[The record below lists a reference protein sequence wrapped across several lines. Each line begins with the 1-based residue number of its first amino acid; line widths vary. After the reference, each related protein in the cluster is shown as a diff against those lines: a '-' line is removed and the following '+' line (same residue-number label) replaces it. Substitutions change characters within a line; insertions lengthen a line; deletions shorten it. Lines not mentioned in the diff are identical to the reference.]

1 MAVVNNKDKK
11 VEDIAAKL
19 RKKREEREG
28 RVRLES
34 TIGLDTFSSDLNTT
48 NSTLSGI
55 LGGWQSSDTMNST
68 KADVEKMYNRLG
80 AYEDYRKNYGDN
92 SLTDL
97 SELLGAYEST
107 LGGWDDLTFNYN
119 RYKNVDEYNE
129 AQTALQKA
137 AEETKKME
145 TEDLGVVKTE
155 IGQLEELLKNAEAH
169 ESKIKGLENRKNT
182 WEHRSRG
189 LGTDGG
195 YSDKIKVAETEYSDF
210 LSSAGYTSY
219 EEVKK
224 ALEDKK
230 VYLSKAE
237 LLQNKALL
245 ASVADI
251 NSENYDKDFEKYAE
265 AGKAM
270 GSDKKSF
277 LKQMSD
283 GGFSEND
290 VAYYREHPEL
300 LKSYEENYDN
310 NLNSLAKSAAMSMN
324 TTPWAAKYMTDEE
337 YKIYNYYYGKGDKE
351 SAEKYLDS
359 IKEDINNRQGY
370 DMYKDQK
377 GVFEKFAFG
386 YEAGIDQFKQGVTN
400 AFNFTDDYI
409 PASPTQ
415 VASSW
420 VREDIRQNQGAFG
433 QGVYDLTTTTANML
447 PSVLAS
453 TATNIIAPGVG
464 SYVGAGLMG
473 LSASGNA
480 YQEMLNLGYSKGQ
493 ARNYSVLVGAS
504 EAALEKVL
512 GGISALGGQTT
523 ARLTKVLSKVDNGLA
538 RFALNVGASALSEG
552 FEEGLQE
559 VLTPIFK
566 DIAVGVDTG
575 EEVNWDEVV
584 YSALLG
590 AVSGGLMESGPLAVS
605 SVQQH
610 MGNVATGKDLKA
622 AEQVG
627 NVFDIVSMS
636 PEESEAYEAYT
647 RYSKKGITAENISNA
662 KLGNLYNTLSSEVN
676 PTYMSALND
685 MGKSRIEIAQQK
697 SIRESETSS
706 EKQKSKATAKLDKAI
721 SNYNEAQ
728 TTIGKY
734 GERFFK
740 LSEVANKVS
749 NSKYM
754 AEKKAE
760 AKKISA
766 DVETSVMAESNEAV
780 DFKGVKFDGKDTK
793 IITNDGEVSINDVKL
808 SEIDSQ
814 LITIAKD
821 MDANVASAFVSAY
834 DRSSNVDI
842 DQYLNDFN
850 LVAGYAVNERYTPDY
865 ILQHKG
871 SLSAKQVT
879 SIYENTVIAEA
890 RKKEAEFN
898 KLISTTAN
906 NTPYKGII
914 DDSIFKNGTV
924 NYNRLDKRQKKAV
937 EFLRVFA
944 SKSGM
949 NLTFTPESKYYNGYF
964 DRETNT
970 IYVSV
975 GAGIVRDKG
984 LLKDTIIP
992 TASHEIT
999 HWMEE
1004 KSPELWEKLK
1014 NVALDTLAVAKNQ
1027 KQEDIIASEVERLNA
1042 KHPGKKH
1049 TADDAVRE
1057 IVAKCCEDML
1067 SMSEEGKKM
1076 FDTMS
1081 EAEQKTFKEK
1091 VMEIINNLKEW
1102 INEFLSSYGTQTEE
1116 AKLLRNYKDKLEEM
1130 SKIWDEMLVRSIE
1143 VNQALEK
1150 ADAFNHLENGISED
1164 GTTIVGKNNL
1174 QMSDKTY
1181 REGGRD
1187 FLVNWLDAQEGI
1199 SEKEKWDIVEQ
1210 TDRVAELMRAIDEG
1224 GELPDYSNWAN
1235 MEVVKDENGEKVLS
1249 VIVKNGDYSMNI
1261 DFSQVCKKRVALD
1274 HVLNA
1279 MVQQGVL
1286 DVISLSES
1294 DMAELNAIIKKHD
1307 FEIACALC
1315 FVDAKRYRVNAWAD
1329 SFCEGS
1335 DEKKNG
1341 KMVHK
1346 YGFNE
1351 MVRSLVPEGSKL
1363 NIDEFNFTN
1372 RNIKNQPT
1380 KNLLSEADD
1389 SDLDFSLIDKIMSEN
1404 DSKSAQYRY
1413 AKAIKEN
1420 PDIRK
1425 ILNSSEIISS
1435 IGLDTI
1441 RLESPKVYGL
1451 INGHQGTAKP
1461 KFAHSMVAYGND
1473 VLKASNFTPES
1484 AKMVGGVRCQS
1495 FSDFIASM
1503 VVDYAQFI
1511 SELAA
1516 KKLTSHS
1523 YTKEPLF
1530 VKLFGLTGMK
1540 INMSLVPK
1548 AVDMTPEQQKKFAIL
1563 KDKNANKRSKEY
1575 KEALAEYEKLAEN
1588 AGLDENGNY
1597 IWEDETFPYDIA
1609 MEIVTDRRY
1618 SKNCGTIAVGISNNH
1633 IRKLLADDRISMV
1646 IPYHKSG
1653 LNHEVA
1659 MMRDIALYHDY
1670 TDVQNTRDKKTGS
1683 KLDKKKGQIDFDFY
1697 GDLYGKDGK
1706 EGTHD
1711 PKQTAQNYLAWC
1723 DENNYI
1729 PKFDEFALNPNYYKL
1744 LIDFRVYD
1752 VDGTYVEQQPVQ
1764 AIYPSN
1770 EEFNDLILNG
1780 VKDKNGKVYGG
1791 LKQQQET
1798 SDRLNAEAQQIVAEF
1813 KQRLAEKYGEDVMQF
1828 SDKVAEKETELYTLR
1843 YEKNQVDNEI
1853 RKMEQGEEY
1862 KTITNNFIEAVL
1874 NGGDAKD
1881 EQEKYMKALDELG
1894 YTTLKD
1900 RLSSLESKVTEL
1912 TEVVEKDK
1920 MDLERKNVE
1929 KSGLSEADYFRKQA
1943 VKEFGYTPFFYD
1955 AGYIVPNGKMLNFSG
1970 EKGKHFGTRGEDH
1983 RAIGRVYQNVQGSQ
1997 AMLKFM
2003 GEGNVR
2009 IIAESPGIDISSS
2022 VEPTKEQYATIRK
2035 FVREY
2040 AKEKYFNIDITD
2052 ENGQTIGN
2060 YEYEGAISADR
2071 VVNDIKYFFENGT
2084 TRERSSVSLFHTIGD
2099 DAQFSDKEVA
2109 RITEKDIEDLRSIGR
2124 KSVNKFTSEDI
2135 KKAEPFARRMFKD
2148 IGIKSP
2154 FFRSWFGEWRQND
2167 TKTSATIVDVPTI
2180 EIDDVSMENG
2190 DYIISDT
2197 GWVVHAG
2204 TRLKGETEHY
2214 ARGKRISVKAL
2225 TTIEKILNN
2234 AILLDTE
2241 VSLKDSIKKED
2252 TTFFMHKLYAPIR
2265 YDGVV
2270 YIAKVSVEEFIDTST
2285 NESKRKAYHLRAIKI
2300 ETADGWSK
2308 DNNESS
2314 YTPRSNTVSIDSISD
2329 LVEFVK
2335 TYDKEFNP
2343 KEPSKVVNADK
2354 TPKIVYHG
2362 TDKDFN
2368 TFLPGIAGGIYF
2380 AGDRNVAEKFTRKGK
2395 VLEAY
2400 LDIKK
2405 PFVVDALVESEFAG
2419 MTFYKQSFY
2428 YEIPTPKEMRDAGY
2442 TSDTVATEE
2451 IVKYAKASGKYDG
2464 IIIENV
2470 RESDGDA
2477 TTDYIVFNSTQVKSA
2492 TDNVGTYSK
2501 FEDNFQYSDKDTT
2514 SVYDVM
2520 GETERLRAEN
2530 EQLRKDFADLQERLE
2545 LEKQLTHGNHF
2556 NENSLGTVAGH
2567 LRNISNSS
2575 YDKVSLIGRLKEVYS
2590 YIAHSENVTWDEMF
2604 DMSYRIA
2611 EDMLKESKP
2620 DVVVNREYKRILNE
2634 IRNTKISL
2642 DATQISE
2649 AKYRFGNHYNRA
2661 FFNKVHLTS
2670 EGISLDTMWQD
2681 WAERYPDFFD
2691 ASVSS
2696 GNQIGELYDII
2707 ESLQE
2712 ASEIVEE
2719 YDMEE
2724 QARWLATE
2732 IYNQYWNV
2740 STIKTTAD
2748 KYDRKIKLLNYQHRN
2763 RMNALRESYN
2773 ERLEKQKLASEIHYG
2788 KLYNKRIGKIYN
2800 KLREQ
2805 KEAEVAHAR
2814 ELGKQRMAEYKES
2827 IERKTVMQ
2835 SMMGTVMSLNKKLT
2849 TNSKDVHIPE
2859 DLKPVVINLL
2869 NAIDFSS
2876 KQLLEMDGTKK
2887 SKRGTPTKTDLAT
2900 ENALSKVHSLGSEEA
2915 SVSSLKRAVMDALE
2929 LFEKAEKVLSEA
2941 SDGTVDNSVVTL
2953 DVDMIDSIKKMIKE
2967 LDILEKE
2974 IEGRFTLQAMRTDQ
2988 LKTLNRMVKSINHWA
3003 IVADKALANKH
3014 KERISDLALQ
3024 TIKENNVYG
3033 ERQEYIKA
3041 IEDVKNFLNWSNVLP
3056 VNAFKRLGGAATRFF
3071 DSLRDSQ
3078 DKLTFNRQEIM
3089 DFTDALFK
3097 GHKIKEWRT
3106 DVKEF
3111 TIKLPNGK
3119 DENGKDKTVEKT
3131 VRMPISYIM
3140 SLYCVS
3146 KQEDAKRH
3154 LLGLDSNGNRLTY
3167 EGEDKKIH
3175 DGGGITISGFKDGK
3189 LKVSKNLENTIISE
3203 DIIKQITSVLTNEQK
3218 DIADKLQEY
3227 MNSKGSEW
3235 GNAVSEALYG
3245 IKKFDVENYFPITVS
3260 PHTVH
3265 SDQTKDKRSASFF
3278 SIINY
3283 GFSKERNPNAKQSI
3297 EISDIFDVFANHM
3310 NMVAIYNAY
3319 ALSMYDIARW
3329 HNFKGKGA
3337 DKEELS
3343 VTKSIEKAFG
3353 KGATT
3358 YLSNLIKDL
3367 NGQHES
3373 SRLSFISALFKN
3385 AKVAMVGNSFSVTL
3399 LQPTAYFRAMTSIPP
3414 KYLLKAA
3421 LHVKDFG
3428 AKNGVAKAKK
3438 YCGIALLKSQGYFET
3453 GVSANTTTKMLHDE
3467 SFKEKAIEVSL
3478 KGAEWM
3484 DERTWGL
3491 LWNACEFEIRAER
3504 KDLKVGSEEFF
3515 EVVGEKLRDVIYETQ
3530 VVDSPLTKSDIMRSP
3545 DMGAKSVTMFASEMT
3560 ISYNMVLETVYDTVL
3575 DYKKNGKEG
3584 IVKRNGKRIVM
3595 VLTAQALTSTANAI
3609 ATTAVQALR
3618 DDDDEEKD
3626 IEAYL
3631 SAFLSNFAS
3640 DILIV
3645 GKIPYFKD
3653 TISFYQGF
3661 SSSRP
3666 ESLWLESAFKAYRYI
3681 DKLVKGD
3688 ANEDT
3693 LRRAIDELL
3702 KTGSYFS
3709 GYAAYNA
3716 WRELRAILN
3725 KIGIL

>member
-300 LKSYEENYDN
+300 LESYEENYDN

-447 PSVLAS
+447 PSILAS

-627 NVFDIVSMS
+627 NVFDIASMS

-676 PTYMSALND
+676 PTYRSARND
-685 MGKSRIEIAQQK
+685 MSKSRIEIAQQK

-766 DVETSVMAESNEAV
+766 DVETSVMAENNEAV

-850 LVAGYAVNERYTPDY
+850 LVAGYALNWRFTPDY

-871 SLSAKQVT
+871 SLSAEQVT

-924 NYNRLDKRQKKAV
+924 NYNRLSKRQKNAIQ
-937 EFLRVFA
+937 FLKVFA
-944 SKSGM
+944 AKSGM
-949 NLTFTPESKYYNGYF
+949 NLTFEPESDDFNGWF
-964 DRETNT
+964 EKEKNT
-970 IYVSV
+970 LHISV
-975 GAGIVRDKG
+975 GAGIKRSEG
-984 LLKDTIIP
+984 MLKDTIIP

-1014 NVALDTLAVAKNQ
+1014 NVALDALEAAYKAKTG
-1027 KQEDIIASEVERLNA
+1027 KDITQEDIIATEIKNLNEQF
-1042 KHPGKKH
+1042 PGEKH
-1049 TADDAVRE
+1049 TADDAITE
-1057 IVAKCCEDML
+1057 IVARCCEDML
-1067 SMSEEGKKM
+1067 AMSEEGRKM
-1076 FDTMS
+1076 FNSMS

-1102 INEFLSSYGTQTEE
+1102 INELLSSYGTQTEE
-1116 AKLLRNYKDKLEEM
+1116 AMLLRNYKDKLEEM

-1150 ADAFNHLENGISED
+1150 SKQTAQKNTDTEGGVSFSLKNKKLTINSRIPFVELKNYINVNQNDSVALGKLEGKVNNLKRGTYKNDATGYQADINSDTIRKALNPTHKKFDAFKEKHIRNLNAILKLPELFKNAVYVDSMPPQKGKIQNPSFKEYHHFVAPLFMDNSEYRAMITAREKVNSNTLYVLRVEVLPMKKRYTPSTAQQTAVGSQLLSGPSDVSIAELINGVKIYD
-1164 GTTIVGKNNL
+1164 YNL
-1174 QMSDKTY
+1174 QKYNIYSDK
-1181 REGGRD
+1181 
-1187 FLVNWLDAQEGI
+1187 
-1199 SEKEKWDIVEQ
+1199 DIKFSLKDTENNTLTEQ
-1210 TDRVAELMRAIDEG
+1210 QQNYFADSKVR
-1224 GELPDYSNWAN
+1224 
-1235 MEVVKDENGEKVLS
+1235 DENGNLKVMYRGDANEFTVFDRKKSKPSNLYGRGFYFTDSKAHAEQYGKATAYYLDIKNPLS
-1249 VIVKNGDYSMNI
+1249 PGQNSITKAQMLKFLKVIENDGEDYDLYNYGEGATAESVLKKVWGKDDFAMLQDINAGAIGDL
-1261 DFSQVCKKRVALD
+1261 VAA
-1274 HVLNA
+1274 V
-1279 MVQQGVL
+1279 
-1286 DVISLSES
+1286 
-1294 DMAELNAIIKKHD
+1294 EL
-1307 FEIACALC
+1307 
-1315 FVDAKRYRVNAWAD
+1315 
-1329 SFCEGS
+1329 
-1335 DEKKNG
+1335 
-1341 KMVHK
+1341 
-1346 YGFNE
+1346 FNE
-1351 MVRSLVPEGSKL
+1351 VNGTNYDGLILPTETVTFASEQAKL
-1363 NIDEFNFTN
+1363 TSNKKPTN
-1372 RNIKNQPT
+1372 
-1380 KNLLSEADD
+1380 
-1389 SDLDFSLIDKIMSEN
+1389 
-1404 DSKSAQYRY
+1404 
-1413 AKAIKEN
+1413 N
-1420 PDIRK
+1420 PDIRFSLK
-1425 ILNSSEIISS
+1425 KPVEQTKELVAVHNLREEKLLKSLNLGGLPMPSIAIVRAREGHNSFGDIS
-1435 IGLDTI
+1435 LVFRKETI
-1441 RLESPKVYGL
+1441 DPKFFRSNKVYSGDAWTPTYPQIEYKVNEKAQNSIKKKIDSLVPGDVQQDLGGLHLDSYNVEHDLNRSGNMVEPYRYNYAMKYAFLKDNDINIELPTKEKPLYRYGQVSNNAVISFAHKMVEGLKTVNALLEQHSSMLMADADL
-1451 INGHQGTAKP
+1451 ING
-1461 KFAHSMVAYGND
+1461 
-1473 VLKASNFTPES
+1473 
-1484 AKMVGGVRCQS
+1484 
-1495 FSDFIASM
+1495 IASVLNEEVLSTVEENTEAYQEM
-1503 VVDYAQFI
+1503 VENPLYKPEDVDLSTVLGMLEAARRYFYSSGQI
-1511 SELAA
+1511 NSEIDYREA
-1516 KKLTSHS
+1516 KTLIDEK
-1523 YTKEPLF
+1523 
-1530 VKLFGLTGMK
+1530 
-1540 INMSLVPK
+1540 
-1548 AVDMTPEQQKKFAIL
+1548 VDM
-1563 KDKNANKRSKEY
+1563 
-1575 KEALAEYEKLAEN
+1575 AEYESWLKELFTDIVAKEGIRNNKDTFTPSGSRRSFEALHYEHNLEN
-1588 AGLDENGNY
+1588 V
-1597 IWEDETFPYDIA
+1597 IKA
-1609 MEIVTDRRY
+1609 MKE
-1618 SKNCGTIAVGISNNH
+1618 
-1633 IRKLLADDRISMV
+1633 
-1646 IPYHKSG
+1646 
-1653 LNHEVA
+1653 E
-1659 MMRDIALYHDY
+1659 
-1670 TDVQNTRDKKTGS
+1670 GS
-1683 KLDKKKGQIDFDFY
+1683 KGIGGFGGGNIFGASTREYGSIDDIKADASERLKQLPESEFEEIKKGF
-1697 GDLYGKDGK
+1697 
-1706 EGTHD
+1706 
-1711 PKQTAQNYLAWC
+1711 
-1723 DENNYI
+1723 
-1729 PKFDEFALNPNYYKL
+1729 
-1744 LIDFRVYD
+1744 
-1752 VDGTYVEQQPVQ
+1752 
-1764 AIYPSN
+1764 
-1770 EEFNDLILNG
+1770 
-1780 VKDKNGKVYGG
+1780 
-1791 LKQQQET
+1791 
-1798 SDRLNAEAQQIVAEF
+1798 SDRFYE
-1813 KQRLAEKYGEDVMQF
+1813 LA
-1828 SDKVAEKETELYTLR
+1828 SSLPIHKESFTA
-1843 YEKNQVDNEI
+1843 VDDAAN
-1853 RKMEQGEEY
+1853 ML
-1862 KTITNNFIEAVL
+1862 IEAVL
-1874 NGGDAKD
+1874 KCKTKSGMANYIRSESKGWANYSEYVVDDLIELVEDIRSMPVGYFEAKPLRAVGFDEVATAIIPDNTSEELKTKLTENNVSFVEYENGN
-1881 EQEKYMKALDELG
+1881 EESRLEALN
-1894 YTTLKD
+1894 
-1900 RLSSLESKVTEL
+1900 SLE
-1912 TEVVEKDK
+1912 
-1920 MDLERKNVE
+1920 NV
-1929 KSGLSEADYFRKQA
+1929 
-1943 VKEFGYTPFFYD
+1943 
-1955 AGYIVPNGKMLNFSG
+1955 
-1970 EKGKHFGTRGEDH
+1970 
-1983 RAIGRVYQNVQGSQ
+1983 
-1997 AMLKFM
+1997 KF
-2003 GEGNVR
+2003 
-2009 IIAESPGIDISSS
+2009 
-2022 VEPTKEQYATIRK
+2022 
-2035 FVREY
+2035 
-2040 AKEKYFNIDITD
+2040 
-2052 ENGQTIGN
+2052 
-2060 YEYEGAISADR
+2060 
-2071 VVNDIKYFFENGT
+2071 
-2084 TRERSSVSLFHTIGD
+2084 
-2099 DAQFSDKEVA
+2099 
-2109 RITEKDIEDLRSIGR
+2109 
-2124 KSVNKFTSEDI
+2124 
-2135 KKAEPFARRMFKD
+2135 
-2148 IGIKSP
+2148 
-2154 FFRSWFGEWRQND
+2154 
-2167 TKTSATIVDVPTI
+2167 
-2180 EIDDVSMENG
+2180 
-2190 DYIISDT
+2190 
-2197 GWVVHAG
+2197 
-2204 TRLKGETEHY
+2204 
-2214 ARGKRISVKAL
+2214 SVK
-2225 TTIEKILNN
+2225 KH
-2234 AILLDTE
+2234 
-2241 VSLKDSIKKED
+2241 S
-2252 TTFFMHKLYAPIR
+2252 
-2265 YDGVV
+2265 
-2270 YIAKVSVEEFIDTST
+2270 
-2285 NESKRKAYHLRAIKI
+2285 
-2300 ETADGWSK
+2300 
-2308 DNNESS
+2308 
-2314 YTPRSNTVSIDSISD
+2314 
-2329 LVEFVK
+2329 
-2335 TYDKEFNP
+2335 
-2343 KEPSKVVNADK
+2343 
-2354 TPKIVYHG
+2354 
-2362 TDKDFN
+2362 
-2368 TFLPGIAGGIYF
+2368 
-2380 AGDRNVAEKFTRKGK
+2380 
-2395 VLEAY
+2395 
-2400 LDIKK
+2400 
-2405 PFVVDALVESEFAG
+2405 
-2419 MTFYKQSFY
+2419 
-2428 YEIPTPKEMRDAGY
+2428 
-2442 TSDTVATEE
+2442 
-2451 IVKYAKASGKYDG
+2451 
-2464 IIIENV
+2464 
-2470 RESDGDA
+2470 
-2477 TTDYIVFNSTQVKSA
+2477 
-2492 TDNVGTYSK
+2492 
-2501 FEDNFQYSDKDTT
+2501 

-2530 EQLRKDFADLQERLE
+2530 EQLRKDFADLQERLD
-2545 LEKQLTHGNHF
+2545 LEKQLTHGNYF

-2567 LRNISNSS
+2567 LRKISNSS

-2620 DVVVNREYKRILNE
+2620 DVIVNREYKRILSD

-2642 DATQISE
+2642 DDTQISE

-2773 ERLEKQKLASEIHYG
+2773 ARLEKQKLASEIHYG

-2915 SVSSLKRAVMDALE
+2915 SVSSLKMAVMDALE

-2941 SDGTVDNSVVTL
+2941 SDGTVDSSVVTL

-3024 TIKENNVYG
+3024 TINENNVYG

-3119 DENGKDKTVEKT
+3119 DEKGKDKTVEKT

-3235 GNAVSEALYG
+3235 GNAVSEVLYG

-3260 PHTVH
+3260 PHTIH

-3319 ALSMYDIARW
+3319 ALSLFDIARW

-3467 SFKEKAIEVSL
+3467 SFREKAIEVSL

-3595 VLTAQALTSTANAI
+3595 VLTAQALTSAANAI

-3645 GKIPYFKD
+3645 GKIPYLKD

>member
-1 MAVVNNKDKK
+1 MATKSNVQRSRENRERLK
-11 VEDIAAKL
+11 VSKT
-19 RKKREEREG
+19 KVSTNERENSDA
-28 RVRLES
+28 RTLSNIERSRKYRLKNS
-34 TIGLDTFSSDLNTT
+34 IGFDTFESDLTSLGDSLN
-48 NSTLSGI
+48 GI
-55 LGGWQSSDTMNST
+55 YNGWQTAETMNNTRAS
-68 KADVEKMYNRLG
+68 VESMYGRLG
-80 AYEDYRKNYGDN
+80 AYEDYRKQYGN
-92 SLTDL
+92 ENLPDL
-97 SELLGAYEST
+97 SELHGAYKSA
-107 LGGWDDLTFNYN
+107 LDGWDS
-119 RYKNVDEYNE
+119 
-129 AQTALQKA
+129 QTALY
-137 AEETKKME
+137 
-145 TEDLGVVKTE
+145 
-155 IGQLEELLKNAEAH
+155 GQYTNADAFNTAKSLRENVSSMTSADIEPFLKDKNNPIAYTTAT
-169 ESKIKGLENRKNT
+169 GENIT
-182 WEHRSRG
+182 WEKLYNEKKRAEVIKDVTSR
-189 LGTDGG
+189 
-195 YSDKIKVAETEYSDF
+195 E
-210 LSSAGYTSY
+210 
-219 EEVKK
+219 
-224 ALEDKK
+224 
-230 VYLSKAE
+230 
-237 LLQNKALL
+237 
-245 ASVADI
+245 
-251 NSENYDKDFEKYAE
+251 DFEKFRLIGENAE
-265 AGKAM
+265 NPEFWDVQSANM
-270 GSDKKSF
+270 GVTGWFKKDLDIPNIAKYSR
-277 LKQMSD
+277 D
-283 GGFSEND
+283 NRD
-290 VAYYREHPEL
+290 EL
-300 LKSYEENYDN
+300 LEAMADR
-310 NLNSLAKSAAMSMN
+310 SAVAGGMHDFYN
-324 TTPWAAKYMTDEE
+324 HMTDEE
-337 YKIYNYYYGKGDKE
+337 YAVYNYLLGQDLSAPEGTKSNKAKE
-351 SAEKYLDS
+351 YAKSIWDELEARANNEVINATAKIAEDLPISSSA
-359 IKEDINNRQGY
+359 
-370 DMYKDQK
+370 
-377 GVFEKFAFG
+377 A
-386 YEAGIDQFKQGVTN
+386 
-400 AFNFTDDYI
+400 
-409 PASPTQ
+409 
-415 VASSW
+415 
-420 VREDIRQNQGAFG
+420 
-433 QGVYDLTTTTANML
+433 
-447 PSVLAS
+447 SVL
-453 TATNIIAPGVG
+453 
-464 SYVGAGLMG
+464 
-473 LSASGNA
+473 
-480 YQEMLNLGYSKGQ
+480 
-493 ARNYSVLVGAS
+493 
-504 EAALEKVL
+504 
-512 GGISALGGQTT
+512 
-523 ARLTKVLSKVDNGLA
+523 
-538 RFALNVGASALSEG
+538 
-552 FEEGLQE
+552 
-559 VLTPIFK
+559 LTPISAMESIKNLVTNEAKTNMSSAMKSAIRGTVSDNYDLKIGDWDAFDFVYNTVMSGADSMAMASFGNVGGVVLGLDAAGQATNEALKRGLSNDEALKTGFMAGAFEAIFESLSIGQFNAFK
-566 DIAVGVDTG
+566 DAPVDGIQEALKNLGKTMFVNASEEALTEVANITFDRIANADLSQYETDIRKYIASGMSESEAKKKVALEATG
-575 EEVNWDEVV
+575 QVIE
-584 YSALLG
+584 AAG
-590 AVSGGLMESGPLAVS
+590 SGGLMGVGFGTVANVS
-605 SVQQH
+605 AYNKVNS
-610 MGNVATGKDLKA
+610 TGQDIKS

-627 NVFDIVSMS
+627 NVFEMASMS
-636 PEESEAYEAYT
+636 PEESQAYEAYT
-647 RYSKKGITAENISNA
+647 RYANKGITAENATNA
-662 KLGNLYNTLSSEVN
+662 QVGSLYNMVNSKVKGEFLPDYYDMESSKQ
-676 PTYMSALND
+676 T
-685 MGKSRIEIAQQK
+685 IAEQK
-697 SIRESETSS
+697 RIRENEATSE
-706 EKQKSKATAKLDKAI
+706 EDKNKATQKLDEAI
-721 SNYNEAQ
+721 SDYTDAQ
-728 TTIGKY
+728 KRMSKNLGYAKVAH
-734 GERFFK
+734 K
-740 LSEVANKVS
+740 LLEIDKKVS

-793 IITNDGEVSINDVKL
+793 IITNDGEVSIKDVKL
-808 SEIDSQ
+808 SKIDAE

-898 KLISTTAN
+898 KLISTTAS

-937 EFLRVFA
+937 ECLKVFA
-944 SKSGM
+944 AKSGM

-1057 IVAKCCEDML
+1057 IVARCCEDML

-1150 ADAFNHLENGISED
+1150 AGTFKDIDGKPIDPERISSNELDIEYSLKYNGDIAKGQLEYLEKNKAHISEAELKEAQKVTAAMVDVMMKYSSILPEDKIGKVLTKNGSYDRSVENTTICVRTLAYNEFIDKVQEEIGRPLTQMESFLVSQKLYDIATEPQCLYCYVSLDRKAFNEMLLRYMHDRDTVIA
-1164 GTTIVGKNNL
+1164 KYNN
-1174 QMSDKTY
+1174 SDKTPEAVSKLY
-1181 REGGRD
+1181 EEFINGRKDTKDMKSRFDKWIGYVDNGTQLLSLADIATEDRQSVIKAEGGILAEQLADARKYAQNASWSKIQKSYVAYRD
-1187 FLVNWLDAQEGI
+1187 EILKLGGTVVKNLNEHYGLRWYSFSDYSAAFIVENMQQITDASIRGLKGLAYTKDTDFVEIFAPSGMNINVSVFVNQDANGNFYIDEKQSANFEKALKLRAKYPNVGIVATVTNDAALKWAGDQEWSDVIIPFHIVRTGTDVAEYYKWLNYTSESGDTIKDKDIWNAYVDSLNLKSENSRKKVSKNIYPSEHKNDKSTYLALCESRGLNPRFVRFAGESWYMKLVNETRLSADNSSVLKPNYNFEA
-1199 SEKEKWDIVEQ
+1199 
-1210 TDRVAELMRAIDEG
+1210 AEASFKKFVDKGGYEG
-1224 GELPDYSNWAN
+1224 GWYKEGV
-1235 MEVVKDENGEKVLS
+1235 EVDKEAKV
-1249 VIVKNGDYSMNI
+1249 
-1261 DFSQVCKKRVALD
+1261 VA
-1274 HVLNA
+1274 
-1279 MVQQGVL
+1279 
-1286 DVISLSES
+1286 
-1294 DMAELNAIIKKHD
+1294 
-1307 FEIACALC
+1307 
-1315 FVDAKRYRVNAWAD
+1315 
-1329 SFCEGS
+1329 
-1335 DEKKNG
+1335 
-1341 KMVHK
+1341 
-1346 YGFNE
+1346 
-1351 MVRSLVPEGSKL
+1351 
-1363 NIDEFNFTN
+1363 
-1372 RNIKNQPT
+1372 
-1380 KNLLSEADD
+1380 
-1389 SDLDFSLIDKIMSEN
+1389 
-1404 DSKSAQYRY
+1404 
-1413 AKAIKEN
+1413 
-1420 PDIRK
+1420 
-1425 ILNSSEIISS
+1425 
-1435 IGLDTI
+1435 
-1441 RLESPKVYGL
+1441 
-1451 INGHQGTAKP
+1451 
-1461 KFAHSMVAYGND
+1461 ND
-1473 VLKASNFTPES
+1473 VLSGKKANE
-1484 AKMVGGVRCQS
+1484 
-1495 FSDFIASM
+1495 
-1503 VVDYAQFI
+1503 VDYGRQDGFNPEELVANRKNKRTH
-1511 SELAA
+1511 SNELA
-1516 KKLTSHS
+1516 
-1523 YTKEPLF
+1523 
-1530 VKLFGLTGMK
+1530 
-1540 INMSLVPK
+1540 
-1548 AVDMTPEQQKKFAIL
+1548 VD
-1563 KDKNANKRSKEY
+1563 
-1575 KEALAEYEKLAEN
+1575 
-1588 AGLDENGNY
+1588 
-1597 IWEDETFPYDIA
+1597 
-1609 MEIVTDRRY
+1609 
-1618 SKNCGTIAVGISNNH
+1618 
-1633 IRKLLADDRISMV
+1633 
-1646 IPYHKSG
+1646 
-1653 LNHEVA
+1653 
-1659 MMRDIALYHDY
+1659 
-1670 TDVQNTRDKKTGS
+1670 
-1683 KLDKKKGQIDFDFY
+1683 
-1697 GDLYGKDGK
+1697 DG
-1706 EGTHD
+1706 
-1711 PKQTAQNYLAWC
+1711 
-1723 DENNYI
+1723 
-1729 PKFDEFALNPNYYKL
+1729 F
-1744 LIDFRVYD
+1744 
-1752 VDGTYVEQQPVQ
+1752 
-1764 AIYPSN
+1764 
-1770 EEFNDLILNG
+1770 
-1780 VKDKNGKVYGG
+1780 
-1791 LKQQQET
+1791 
-1798 SDRLNAEAQQIVAEF
+1798 
-1813 KQRLAEKYGEDVMQF
+1813 
-1828 SDKVAEKETELYTLR
+1828 
-1843 YEKNQVDNEI
+1843 
-1853 RKMEQGEEY
+1853 
-1862 KTITNNFIEAVL
+1862 
-1874 NGGDAKD
+1874 
-1881 EQEKYMKALDELG
+1881 
-1894 YTTLKD
+1894 
-1900 RLSSLESKVTEL
+1900 
-1912 TEVVEKDK
+1912 
-1920 MDLERKNVE
+1920 
-1929 KSGLSEADYFRKQA
+1929 
-1943 VKEFGYTPFFYD
+1943 
-1955 AGYIVPNGKMLNFSG
+1955 
-1970 EKGKHFGTRGEDH
+1970 
-1983 RAIGRVYQNVQGSQ
+1983 
-1997 AMLKFM
+1997 
-2003 GEGNVR
+2003 
-2009 IIAESPGIDISSS
+2009 
-2022 VEPTKEQYATIRK
+2022 
-2035 FVREY
+2035 
-2040 AKEKYFNIDITD
+2040 
-2052 ENGQTIGN
+2052 
-2060 YEYEGAISADR
+2060 
-2071 VVNDIKYFFENGT
+2071 
-2084 TRERSSVSLFHTIGD
+2084 
-2099 DAQFSDKEVA
+2099 QFSDKETKNDA
-2109 RITEKDIEDLRSIGR
+2109 LKEDRIYSYNEIVSKGDLKGFVIENEKQVKLTSDGSIDKAWVISEVRKKCKAITTKSNRPAYYTE
-2124 KSVNKFTSEDI
+2124 
-2135 KKAEPFARRMFKD
+2135 APD
-2148 IGIKSP
+2148 IGKNVEIVRDGITHGFIKHRKKDDKKISEKALLNARMSLEIP
-2154 FFRSWFGEWRQND
+2154 QILKNSIEVNVSVRGNN
-2167 TKTSATIVDVPTI
+2167 VDVPYSHIMMGTVALENKDGNI
-2180 EIDDVSMENG
+2180 EYYAVRSVIEERKNQNPILAEAKIYGKLHGVNAKKIGEPPARGIEDDV
-2190 DYIISDT
+2190 
-2197 GWVVHAG
+2197 
-2204 TRLKGETEHY
+2204 
-2214 ARGKRISVKAL
+2214 AL
-2225 TTIEKILNN
+2225 TGSSAYVYNIAQFLEDVKSVFD
-2234 AILLDTE
+2234 DT
-2241 VSLKDSIKKED
+2241 
-2252 TTFFMHKLYAPIR
+2252 F
-2265 YDGVV
+2265 
-2270 YIAKVSVEEFIDTST
+2270 
-2285 NESKRKAYHLRAIKI
+2285 
-2300 ETADGWSK
+2300 SK
-2308 DNNESS
+2308 D
-2314 YTPRSNTVSIDSISD
+2314 V
-2329 LVEFVK
+2329 
-2335 TYDKEFNP
+2335 
-2343 KEPSKVVNADK
+2343 
-2354 TPKIVYHG
+2354 
-2362 TDKDFN
+2362 
-2368 TFLPGIAGGIYF
+2368 
-2380 AGDRNVAEKFTRKGK
+2380 
-2395 VLEAY
+2395 
-2400 LDIKK
+2400 
-2405 PFVVDALVESEFAG
+2405 
-2419 MTFYKQSFY
+2419 
-2428 YEIPTPKEMRDAGY
+2428 
-2442 TSDTVATEE
+2442 
-2451 IVKYAKASGKYDG
+2451 
-2464 IIIENV
+2464 
-2470 RESDGDA
+2470 
-2477 TTDYIVFNSTQVKSA
+2477 
-2492 TDNVGTYSK
+2492 YSK
-2501 FEDNFQYSDKDTT
+2501 LGMERKEGDFSDYLQFSDKDNS

-2530 EQLRKDFADLQERLE
+2530 EQLRKDFADLQERLD
-2545 LEKQLTHGNHF
+2545 LEKQLTHGNYF

-2567 LRNISNSS
+2567 LRKISNSS

-2620 DVVVNREYKRILNE
+2620 DVVVNREYKRILSD

-2642 DATQISE
+2642 DDTQISE

-2773 ERLEKQKLASEIHYG
+2773 ARLEKQKLASEIHYG
-2788 KLYNKRIGKIYN
+2788 KLYNKRIRKIYN

-2814 ELGKQRMAEYKES
+2814 ELGKQRMVEYKES

-2915 SVSSLKRAVMDALE
+2915 SVSSLKMAVMDALE

-2941 SDGTVDNSVVTL
+2941 SDGTVDSSVVTL

-3024 TIKENNVYG
+3024 TINENNVYG

-3235 GNAVSEALYG
+3235 GNAVSEVLYG

-3319 ALSMYDIARW
+3319 ALSMFDIARW

-3467 SFKEKAIEVSL
+3467 SFREKAIEVSL

-3504 KDLKVGSEEFF
+3504 KDLKVGSKEFF

-3560 ISYNMVLETVYDTVL
+3560 VSYNMVLETVYDTVL

-3595 VLTAQALTSTANAI
+3595 VLTAQALTSAANAI

-3645 GKIPYFKD
+3645 GKIPYLKD

-3681 DKLVKGD
+3681 DKLVKGE